1 MIRTTDNGY
10 LPKLVVINAHSY
22 NKMKKS
28 IFTLLIALVMIPT
41 MAAAQR
47 NLTGKVIAQSDQ
59 TPMPGAAVYW
69 LNTTEGVVTDLN
81 GEFTIK
87 RVSGFNTLVVEY
99 LSMERVEME
108 IDKDTND
115 ICIELREA
123 SVNIESVVIS
133 STQRGNYAKQSGIT
147 RQEQISFAG
156 LCKMACCSLAE
167 SFENSASVT
176 VGYSDAI
183 SGARQIKM
191 LGLAGTYTQILDE
204 NRPIMQGAGAAYGL
218 SYTPGMW
225 LNSIQ
230 VSKGV
235 ASVTAGHEAITGQ
248 INLEHR
254 KPTDDERFFL
264 NLYFDSELR
273 PEINVSS
280 AIPLKE
286 DKSLSTVIMAHGSL
300 DTSSHDMNHDGFVD
314 MPKAN
319 QINVANKWLWQT
331 PTGIQLRWGW
341 KVVNENRLG
350 GQVGYKKSLYD
361 QMVNDPLN
369 TLYGSKIHNRNINA
383 YAKLGLPIGPERT
396 FTGDMADA
404 VQNNFAMILDYDNYL
419 TGSYFGL
426 NTVDVLEN
434 TLRFSGTYAHYFSER
449 SSLNAGASL
458 YVRLSDN
465 EYVQRNPI
473 ANSENPVWI
482 GAANVIEPGLFAE
495 YTYNI
500 EEKFSLVVGLRG
512 DYAAIGGD
520 YYITNKDNN
529 RRFLITP
536 RSHIRWSITPR
547 TTLRAS
553 AGLGSR
559 RQNLIT
565 DNIWMMTTSRDIRFK
580 DGFATGGDDMEQA
593 LTVGGSISQTF
604 RLAQDDMA
612 TISFDYFR
620 SQFFNT
626 MVFDQETSDNSIL
639 IYNSTGKS
647 FTDNYQIDFNWTP
660 FRGFDLFA
668 TFRYTNAKMTLE
680 RNGEEILVER
690 PLTSR
695 YKGLINIQY
704 AVQRWVFDVTAQLN
718 GPVRLPQLDGNLD
731 AAVNNPT
738 TSPIYPMFYAQVSY
752 KISNLTL
759 YAGCENIA
767 NYIQGRGSHGNKPI
781 IMDGA
786 TPYDPGFNS
795 SMVWGPLMGRKFY
808 VGLRLN
814 IY

>member
-1 MIRTTDNGY
+1 M
-10 LPKLVVINAHSY
+10 A
-22 NKMKKS
+22 
-28 IFTLLIALVMIPT
+28 LIVLMPSVAL
-41 MAAAQR
+41 AQR
-47 NLTGKVIAQSDQ
+47 TITGKVVDADNNSPLI
-59 TPMPGAAVYW
+59 GASLYW
-69 LNTTEGVVTDLN
+69 KNTTAGTTTTTDGSFSIRRVN
-81 GEFTIK
+81 GFE
-87 RVSGFNTLVVEY
+87 TLVVDY
-99 LSMERVEME
+99 LGYDIAEIEVGKEENTLDIRLKPSAVDIDEVVVEGQ
-108 IDKDTND
+108 
-115 ICIELREA
+115 
-123 SVNIESVVIS
+123 
-133 STQRGNYAKQSGIT
+133 QRGNYAKSGGIT

-280 AIPLKE
+280 AIPLLP

-300 DTSSHDMNHDGFVD
+300 DTAQHDMNGDGFSD

-319 QINVANKWLWQT
+319 QINVANKWLWQNA
-331 PTGIQLRWGW
+331 GGVQLRWGW

-350 GQVGYKKSLYD
+350 GQLGYKKDMYED
-361 QMVNDPLN
+361 MVADPFN
-369 TLYGSKIHNRNINA
+369 SLYGSKIHNRNINA
-383 YAKLGLPIGPERT
+383 YAKLGIPVGYERT
-396 FTGDMADA
+396 FTGDPADA
-404 VQNNFAMILDYDNYL
+404 VQNNVAMILDYDNYL
-419 TGSYFGL
+419 TDSYFGL
-426 NTVDVLEN
+426 NKVDVVEN
-434 TLRFSGTYAHYFSER
+434 ALRYNITYAHYFTQR
-449 SSLNAGASL
+449 SSLNAGASA
-458 YVRLSDN
+458 YMRMMDN
-465 EYVQRNPI
+465 NYQQPAI
-473 ANSENPVWI
+473 AGGAPAEAWSFI
-482 GAANVIEPGLFAE
+482 GKSTLVEPGLFAE
-495 YTYNI
+495 YTYQI
-500 EEKFSLVVGLRG
+500 EDKFSLVVGLRG
-512 DYAAIGGD
+512 DYSMIEGD
-520 YYITNKDNN
+520 YYNDVKGKL
-529 RRFLITP
+529 LITP

-553 AGLGSR
+553 AGMGYR
-559 RQNLIT
+559 RQNLVT
-565 DNIWMMTTSRDIRFK
+565 DNIWMMTTSRHIK
-580 DGFATGGDDMEQA
+580 FAGLTDDMEA
-593 LTVGGSISQTF
+593 AATFGGSLSQTF

-620 SQFFNT
+620 TQFFNT
-626 MVFDQETSDNSIL
+626 MVFDQETADNSIL
-639 IYNSTGKS
+639 IYNSDGKS

-668 TFRYTNAKMTLE
+668 TFRYTNAKMTVE
-680 RNGEEILVER
+680 RDGEQILVER

-704 AVQRWVFDVTAQLN
+704 AVRRWVFDATAQLN
-718 GPVRLPQLDGNLD
+718 GPVRLPELDGDLVKATENPNL
-731 AAVNNPT
+731 
-738 TSPIYPMFYAQVSY
+738 SPIYPMFFAQVSY

-759 YAGCENIA
+759 YLGCENIA
-767 NYIQGRGSHGNKPI
+767 NYVQGHKGHGQAPILGSEAPFKE
-781 IMDGA
+781 
-786 TPYDPGFNS
+786 GFNS
-795 SMVWGPLMGRKFY
+795 SAVWGPLMGRKFY
-808 VGLRLN
+808 IGLRLN
-814 IY
+814 LY

>member
-1 MIRTTDNGY
+1 M
-10 LPKLVVINAHSY
+10 A
-22 NKMKKS
+22 
-28 IFTLLIALVMIPT
+28 LIVLMPSVAL
-41 MAAAQR
+41 AQR
-47 NLTGKVIAQSDQ
+47 TITGKVVDADNNSPLI
-59 TPMPGAAVYW
+59 GASLYW
-69 LNTTEGVVTDLN
+69 KNTTAGTTTTTDGSFSIRRVN
-81 GEFTIK
+81 GFE
-87 RVSGFNTLVVEY
+87 TLVVDY
-99 LSMERVEME
+99 LGYDIAEIEVGKEENTLDIRLKPSAVDIDEVVVEGQ
-108 IDKDTND
+108 
-115 ICIELREA
+115 
-123 SVNIESVVIS
+123 
-133 STQRGNYAKQSGIT
+133 QRGNYAKSGGIT

-280 AIPLKE
+280 AIPLLP

-300 DTSSHDMNHDGFVD
+300 DTAQHDMNGDGFSD

-319 QINVANKWLWQT
+319 QINVANKWLWQNA
-331 PTGIQLRWGW
+331 GGVQLRWGW

-350 GQVGYKKSLYD
+350 GQLGYKKDMYED
-361 QMVNDPLN
+361 MVADPFN
-369 TLYGSKIHNRNINA
+369 SLYGSKIHNRNINA
-383 YAKLGLPIGPERT
+383 YAKLGIPVGYERT
-396 FTGDMADA
+396 FTGDPADA
-404 VQNNFAMILDYDNYL
+404 VQNNVAMILDYDNYL
-419 TGSYFGL
+419 TDSYFGL
-426 NTVDVLEN
+426 NKVDVVEN
-434 TLRFSGTYAHYFSER
+434 ALRYNITYAHYFTQR
-449 SSLNAGASL
+449 SSLNAGASA
-458 YVRLSDN
+458 YMRMMDN
-465 EYVQRNPI
+465 NYQQPAI
-473 ANSENPVWI
+473 AGGAPAEAWSFI
-482 GAANVIEPGLFAE
+482 GKSTLVEPGLFAE
-495 YTYNI
+495 YTYQI
-500 EEKFSLVVGLRG
+500 EDKFSLVVGLRG
-512 DYAAIGGD
+512 DYSMIEGD
-520 YYITNKDNN
+520 YYNDVKGK
-529 RRFLITP
+529 LLVTP

-553 AGLGSR
+553 AGMGYR
-559 RQNLIT
+559 RQNLVT
-565 DNIWMMTTSRDIRFK
+565 DNIWMMTTSRHIK
-580 DGFATGGDDMEQA
+580 FAGLTDDMEA
-593 LTVGGSISQTF
+593 AATFGGSLSQTF

-620 SQFFNT
+620 TQFFNT
-626 MVFDQETSDNSIL
+626 MVFDQETADNSIL
-639 IYNSTGKS
+639 IYNSDGKS

-668 TFRYTNAKMTLE
+668 TFRYTNAKMTVE
-680 RNGEEILVER
+680 RDGEQILVER

-695 YKGLINIQY
+695 YKGLINFQY
-704 AVQRWVFDVTAQLN
+704 AVRRWVFDATAQLN
-718 GPVRLPQLDGNLD
+718 GPVRLPELDGDLLKATENPNL
-731 AAVNNPT
+731 
-738 TSPIYPMFYAQVSY
+738 SPIYPMFFAQVSY

-759 YAGCENIA
+759 YLGCENIA
-767 NYIQGRGSHGNKPI
+767 NYVQGHKGHGQAPILGSEAPFKE
-781 IMDGA
+781 
-786 TPYDPGFNS
+786 GFNS
-795 SMVWGPLMGRKFY
+795 SAVWGPLMGRKFY
-808 VGLRLN
+808 IGLRLN
-814 IY
+814 LY

>member
-1 MIRTTDNGY
+1 
-10 LPKLVVINAHSY
+10 
-22 NKMKKS
+22 MKKS
-28 IFTLLIALVMIPT
+28 IFLLLALIVLMPSV
-41 MAAAQR
+41 ALAQR
-47 NLTGKVIAQSDQ
+47 TITGKVVDADNNSPLI
-59 TPMPGAAVYW
+59 GASLYW
-69 LNTTEGVVTDLN
+69 KNTTAGTTTTTDGSFSIRRVN
-81 GEFTIK
+81 GFE
-87 RVSGFNTLVVEY
+87 TLVVDY
-99 LSMERVEME
+99 LGYDIAEIEVGKEESTLDIRLKPSAVD
-108 IDKDTND
+108 IDK
-115 ICIELREA
+115 
-123 SVNIESVVIS
+123 VVVEGQ
-133 STQRGNYAKQSGIT
+133 QRGNYAKSGGIT

-280 AIPLKE
+280 AIPLLP

-300 DTSSHDMNHDGFVD
+300 DTAQHDMNGDGFSD

-319 QINVANKWLWQT
+319 QINVANKWLWQNAD
-331 PTGIQLRWGW
+331 GIQLRWGW

-350 GQVGYKKSLYD
+350 GQLGFKKDMYED
-361 QMVNDPLN
+361 MVADPFN
-369 TLYGSKIHNRNINA
+369 SLYGSKIHNRNINA
-383 YAKLGLPIGPERT
+383 YAKLGIPVGYERT
-396 FTGDMADA
+396 FTGDPADA
-404 VQNNFAMILDYDNYL
+404 VQNNVAMILDYDNYL
-419 TGSYFGL
+419 TDSYFGL
-426 NTVDVLEN
+426 NKVDVVEN
-434 TLRFSGTYAHYFSER
+434 ALRYNITYAHYFTQR
-449 SSLNAGASL
+449 SSLNAGASA
-458 YVRLSDN
+458 YMRMMDN
-465 EYVQRNPI
+465 NYQQPAI
-473 ANSENPVWI
+473 AGGAPAEAWSFI
-482 GAANVIEPGLFAE
+482 GKSTLVEPGLFAE
-495 YTYNI
+495 YTYQI
-500 EEKFSLVVGLRG
+500 EDKFSLVVGLRG
-512 DYAAIGGD
+512 DYSMIEGD
-520 YYITNKDNN
+520 YYNDVKGK
-529 RRFLITP
+529 LLVTP

-553 AGLGSR
+553 AGMGYR
-559 RQNLIT
+559 RQNLVT
-565 DNIWMMTTSRDIRFK
+565 DNIWMMTTSRHIK
-580 DGFATGGDDMEQA
+580 FAGLEDDMEA
-593 LTVGGSISQTF
+593 AATFGGSLSQTF

-620 SQFFNT
+620 TQFFNT
-626 MVFDQETSDNSIL
+626 MVFDQETADNSIL
-639 IYNSTGKS
+639 IYNSDGKS

-668 TFRYTNAKMTLE
+668 TFRYTNAKMTVE
-680 RNGEEILVER
+680 RDGEQILVER

-704 AVQRWVFDVTAQLN
+704 AVRRWVFDATAQLN
-718 GPVRLPQLDGNLD
+718 GPVRLPELDGDLVKATENPNL
-731 AAVNNPT
+731 
-738 TSPIYPMFYAQVSY
+738 SPIYPMFFAQVSY

-759 YAGCENIA
+759 YLGCENIA
-767 NYIQGRGSHGNKPI
+767 NYVQGHKGHGQAPILGSEAPFKE
-781 IMDGA
+781 
-786 TPYDPGFNS
+786 GFNS
-795 SMVWGPLMGRKFY
+795 SAVWGPLMGRKFY
-808 VGLRLN
+808 IGLRLN
-814 IY
+814 LY

>member
-1 MIRTTDNGY
+1 
-10 LPKLVVINAHSY
+10 
-22 NKMKKS
+22 MKKS
-28 IFTLLIALVMIPT
+28 IFLLLALIVLMPSV
-41 MAAAQR
+41 ALAQR
-47 NLTGKVIAQSDQ
+47 TITGKVVDADNNSPLI
-59 TPMPGAAVYW
+59 GASLYW
-69 LNTTEGVVTDLN
+69 KNTTAGTTTTTDGSFSIRRVN
-81 GEFTIK
+81 GFE
-87 RVSGFNTLVVEY
+87 TLVVDY
-99 LSMERVEME
+99 LGYDIAEIEVGKEENTLDIRLKPSAVDIDEVVVEGQ
-108 IDKDTND
+108 
-115 ICIELREA
+115 
-123 SVNIESVVIS
+123 
-133 STQRGNYAKQSGIT
+133 QRGNYAKSGGIT

-280 AIPLKE
+280 AIPLLP

-300 DTSSHDMNHDGFVD
+300 DTAQHDMNGDGFSD

-319 QINVANKWLWQT
+319 QINVANKWLWQNA
-331 PTGIQLRWGW
+331 GGVQLRWGW

-350 GQVGYKKSLYD
+350 GQLGYKKDMYED
-361 QMVNDPLN
+361 MVADPFN
-369 TLYGSKIHNRNINA
+369 SLYGSKIHNRNINA
-383 YAKLGLPIGPERT
+383 YAKLGIPVGYERT
-396 FTGDMADA
+396 FTGDPADA
-404 VQNNFAMILDYDNYL
+404 VQNNVAMILDYDNYL
-419 TGSYFGL
+419 TDSYFGL
-426 NTVDVLEN
+426 NKVDVVEN
-434 TLRFSGTYAHYFSER
+434 ALRYNITYAHYFTQR
-449 SSLNAGASL
+449 SSLNAGASA
-458 YVRLSDN
+458 YMRMMDN
-465 EYVQRNPI
+465 NYQQPAIEGGAP
-473 ANSENPVWI
+473 AEAWSFI
-482 GAANVIEPGLFAE
+482 GKSTLVEPGLFAE
-495 YTYNI
+495 YTYQI
-500 EEKFSLVVGLRG
+500 EDKFSLVVGLRG
-512 DYAAIGGD
+512 DYSMIEGD
-520 YYITNKDNN
+520 YYNDVKGK
-529 RRFLITP
+529 LLVTP

-553 AGLGSR
+553 AGMGYR
-559 RQNLIT
+559 RQNLVT
-565 DNIWMMTTSRDIRFK
+565 DNIWMMTTSRHIK
-580 DGFATGGDDMEQA
+580 FAGLEDDMEA
-593 LTVGGSISQTF
+593 AATFGGSLSQTF

-620 SQFFNT
+620 TQFFNT
-626 MVFDQETSDNSIL
+626 MVFDQETADNSIL
-639 IYNSTGKS
+639 IYNSDGKS

-668 TFRYTNAKMTLE
+668 TFRYTNAKMTVE
-680 RNGEEILVER
+680 RDGEQILVER

-704 AVQRWVFDVTAQLN
+704 AVRRWVFDATAQLN
-718 GPVRLPQLDGNLD
+718 GPVRLPELDGDLQKATENPNL
-731 AAVNNPT
+731 
-738 TSPIYPMFYAQVSY
+738 SPIYPMFFAQVSY

-759 YAGCENIA
+759 YLGCENIA
-767 NYIQGRGSHGNKPI
+767 NYVQGHKGHGQAPILGSEAPFKE
-781 IMDGA
+781 
-786 TPYDPGFNS
+786 GFNS
-795 SMVWGPLMGRKFY
+795 SAVWGPLMGRKFY
-808 VGLRLN
+808 IGLRLN
-814 IY
+814 LY

>member
-1 MIRTTDNGY
+1 
-10 LPKLVVINAHSY
+10 
-22 NKMKKS
+22 MKKS
-28 IFTLLIALVMIPT
+28 IFLLLALIVLMPSV
-41 MAAAQR
+41 ALAQR
-47 NLTGKVIAQSDQ
+47 TITGKVVDADNNSPLI
-59 TPMPGAAVYW
+59 GASLYW
-69 LNTTEGVVTDLN
+69 KNTTAGTTTTTDGSFSIRRVN
-81 GEFTIK
+81 GFE
-87 RVSGFNTLVVEY
+87 TLVVDY
-99 LSMERVEME
+99 LGYDIAEIEVGKEENTLDIRLKPSAVDIDEVVVEGQ
-108 IDKDTND
+108 
-115 ICIELREA
+115 
-123 SVNIESVVIS
+123 
-133 STQRGNYAKQSGIT
+133 QRGNYAKSGGIT

-280 AIPLKE
+280 AIPLLP

-300 DTSSHDMNHDGFVD
+300 DTAQHDMNGDGFSD

-319 QINVANKWLWQT
+319 QINVANKWLWQNA
-331 PTGIQLRWGW
+331 GGVQLRWGW

-350 GQVGYKKSLYD
+350 GQLGYKKDMYED
-361 QMVNDPLN
+361 MVADPFN
-369 TLYGSKIHNRNINA
+369 SLYGSKIHNRNINA
-383 YAKLGLPIGPERT
+383 YTKLGIPVGYERT
-396 FTGDMADA
+396 FTGDPADA
-404 VQNNFAMILDYDNYL
+404 VQNNVAMILDYDNYL
-419 TGSYFGL
+419 TDSYFGL
-426 NTVDVLEN
+426 NKVDVVEN
-434 TLRFSGTYAHYFSER
+434 ALRYNITYAHYFTQR
-449 SSLNAGASL
+449 SSLNAGASA
-458 YVRLSDN
+458 YMRMMDN
-465 EYVQRNPI
+465 NYQQPAI
-473 ANSENPVWI
+473 AGGAPAEAWSFI
-482 GAANVIEPGLFAE
+482 GKSTLVEPGLFAE
-495 YTYNI
+495 YTYQI
-500 EEKFSLVVGLRG
+500 EDKFSLVVGLRG
-512 DYAAIGGD
+512 DYSMIEGD
-520 YYITNKDNN
+520 YYNDVKGK
-529 RRFLITP
+529 LLVTP

-553 AGLGSR
+553 AGMGYR
-559 RQNLIT
+559 RQNLVT
-565 DNIWMMTTSRDIRFK
+565 DNIWMMTTSRHIK
-580 DGFATGGDDMEQA
+580 FAGLTDDMEA
-593 LTVGGSISQTF
+593 AATFGGSLSQTF

-620 SQFFNT
+620 TQFFNT
-626 MVFDQETSDNSIL
+626 MVFDQETADNSIL
-639 IYNSTGKS
+639 IYNSNGKS

-668 TFRYTNAKMTLE
+668 TFRYTNAKMTVE
-680 RNGEEILVER
+680 RDGEQILVER

-704 AVQRWVFDVTAQLN
+704 AVRRWVFDATAQLN
-718 GPVRLPQLDGNLD
+718 GPVRLPELDGDLVKATENPNL
-731 AAVNNPT
+731 
-738 TSPIYPMFYAQVSY
+738 SPIYPMFFAQVSY

-759 YAGCENIA
+759 YLGCENIA
-767 NYIQGRGSHGNKPI
+767 NYVQGHKGHGQAPILGSEAPFKE
-781 IMDGA
+781 
-786 TPYDPGFNS
+786 GFNS
-795 SMVWGPLMGRKFY
+795 SAVWGPLMGRKFY
-808 VGLRLN
+808 IGLRLN
-814 IY
+814 LY

>member
-1 MIRTTDNGY
+1 
-10 LPKLVVINAHSY
+10 
-22 NKMKKS
+22 MKKS
-28 IFTLLIALVMIPT
+28 LIILIAMLSLPLVAMAQKNFTGRVVDADTEQPLVGATIYWQNTTAGATTSTDGSFTL
-41 MAAAQR
+41 R
-47 NLTGKVIAQSDQ
+47 
-59 TPMPGAAVYW
+59 
-69 LNTTEGVVTDLN
+69 
-81 GEFTIK
+81 
-87 RVSGFNTLVVEY
+87 RVAGFDTLVVEY
-99 LSMERVEME
+99 LGYDTKSLD
-108 IDKDTND
+108 IDRDASDLT
-115 ICIELREA
+115 IELNA
-123 SVNIESVVIS
+123 SAVDIDAVVIESA
-133 STQRGNYAKQSGIT
+133 QRGNYAKQSGIT

-273 PEINVSS
+273 PEINLSS
-280 AIPLKE
+280 AIPLTK

-300 DTSSHDMNHDGFVD
+300 DTATHDMNEDGFVD

-331 PTGIQLRWGW
+331 PNGTQLRWGW
-341 KVVNENRLG
+341 KVVNENRVG
-350 GQVGYKKSLYD
+350 GEVGYKKDMYE
-361 QMVNDPLN
+361 QMLADPLN

-404 VQNNFAMILDYDNYL
+404 VQNNFAMIFDYDNYL
-419 TGSYFGL
+419 TDSYFGL
-426 NTVDVLEN
+426 NTVDVKEN
-434 TLRFSGTYAHYFSER
+434 TFRFSGTYAHYFSER
-449 SSLNAGASL
+449 SSLNVGASL
-458 YVRLSDN
+458 YARMAGND
-465 EYVQRNPI
+465 YVQ
-473 ANSENPVWI
+473 ENPLWSNTI
-482 GAANVIEPGLFAE
+482 NTLWAGDATIIEPGIFAE

-512 DYAAIGGD
+512 DYSAVCGD
-520 YYITNKDNN
+520 YYIQNKDANS
-529 RRFLITP
+529 RFLITP

-559 RQNLIT
+559 RQNLVT
-565 DNIWMMTTSRDIRFK
+565 DNIWMMTTSREIRFK
-580 DGFATGGDDMEQA
+580 DGFVAMGDDMEQA
-593 LTVGGSISQTF
+593 LTVGGSLSQTF
-604 RLAQDDMA
+604 RLAQDDQA

-626 MVFDQETSDNSIL
+626 MVFDQETADNSIL
-639 IYNSTGKS
+639 IYNTTGKS

-680 RNGEEILVER
+680 RDGKQYLVER

-704 AVQRWVFDVTAQLN
+704 AVRRWVFDATAQLN

-731 AAVNNPT
+731 AAINTPQM
-738 TSPIYPMFYAQVSY
+738 SPIYPMFFAQVSY

-759 YAGCENIA
+759 YVGCENIA
-767 NYIQGRGSHGNKPI
+767 NYIQGRNERGNKPI
-781 IMDGA
+781 IMEGA
-786 TPYDPGFNS
+786 NAYEPGFNS

-808 VGLRLN
+808 IGLRLN
-814 IY
+814 LY

>member
-1 MIRTTDNGY
+1 M
-10 LPKLVVINAHSY
+10 A
-22 NKMKKS
+22 
-28 IFTLLIALVMIPT
+28 LIVLMPSVAL
-41 MAAAQR
+41 AQR
-47 NLTGKVIAQSDQ
+47 TITGKVVDADNNSPLI
-59 TPMPGAAVYW
+59 GASLYW
-69 LNTTEGVVTDLN
+69 KNTTAGTTTTTDGSFSIRRVN
-81 GEFTIK
+81 GFE
-87 RVSGFNTLVVEY
+87 TLVVDY
-99 LSMERVEME
+99 LGYDIAEIEVGKEENSLDIRLKPSAVDIDEVVVEGQ
-108 IDKDTND
+108 
-115 ICIELREA
+115 
-123 SVNIESVVIS
+123 
-133 STQRGNYAKQSGIT
+133 QRGNYAKSGGIT

-280 AIPLKE
+280 AIPLLP

-300 DTSSHDMNHDGFVD
+300 DTAQHDMNGDGFSD

-319 QINVANKWLWQT
+319 QINVANKWLWQNAD
-331 PTGIQLRWGW
+331 GIQLRWGW

-350 GQVGYKKSLYD
+350 GQLGYKKDMYED
-361 QMVNDPLN
+361 MVADPFN
-369 TLYGSKIHNRNINA
+369 SLYGSKIHNRNINA
-383 YAKLGLPIGPERT
+383 YAKLGIPVGYERT
-396 FTGDMADA
+396 FTGDPADA
-404 VQNNFAMILDYDNYL
+404 VQNNVAMILDYDNYL
-419 TGSYFGL
+419 TDSYFGL
-426 NTVDVLEN
+426 NKVDVVEN
-434 TLRFSGTYAHYFSER
+434 ALRYNITYAHYFTQR
-449 SSLNAGASL
+449 SSLNAGASA
-458 YVRLSDN
+458 YMRMMDN
-465 EYVQRNPI
+465 NYQQPAI
-473 ANSENPVWI
+473 AGGAPAEAWSFI
-482 GAANVIEPGLFAE
+482 GKSTLVEPGLFAE
-495 YTYNI
+495 YTYQI
-500 EEKFSLVVGLRG
+500 EDKFSLVVGLRG
-512 DYAAIGGD
+512 DYSMIEGD
-520 YYITNKDNN
+520 YYNDAKGK
-529 RRFLITP
+529 LLVTP

-553 AGLGSR
+553 AGMGYR
-559 RQNLIT
+559 RQNLVT
-565 DNIWMMTTSRDIRFK
+565 DNIWMMTTSRHIK
-580 DGFATGGDDMEQA
+580 FAGLDDDMEA
-593 LTVGGSISQTF
+593 AATFGGSLSQTF

-620 SQFFNT
+620 TQFFNT
-626 MVFDQETSDNSIL
+626 MVFDQETADNSIL
-639 IYNSTGKS
+639 IYNSDGKS

-668 TFRYTNAKMTLE
+668 TFRYTNAKMTVE
-680 RNGEEILVER
+680 RDGEQILVER

-704 AVQRWVFDVTAQLN
+704 AVRRWVFDATAQLN
-718 GPVRLPQLDGNLD
+718 GPVRLPELDGDLLKATENPNL
-731 AAVNNPT
+731 
-738 TSPIYPMFYAQVSY
+738 SPIYPMFFAQVSY

-759 YAGCENIA
+759 YLGCENIA
-767 NYIQGRGSHGNKPI
+767 NYVQGHKGHGQAPILGSEAPFKE
-781 IMDGA
+781 
-786 TPYDPGFNS
+786 GFNS
-795 SMVWGPLMGRKFY
+795 SAVWGPLMGRKFY
-808 VGLRLN
+808 IGLRLN
-814 IY
+814 LY

>member
-1 MIRTTDNGY
+1 
-10 LPKLVVINAHSY
+10 
-22 NKMKKS
+22 MKKS
-28 IFTLLIALVMIPT
+28 IFLLLALIVLMPSV
-41 MAAAQR
+41 ALAQR
-47 NLTGKVIAQSDQ
+47 TITGKVVDADNNSPLI
-59 TPMPGAAVYW
+59 GASLYW
-69 LNTTEGVVTDLN
+69 KNTTAGTTTTTDGSFSIRRVN
-81 GEFTIK
+81 GFE
-87 RVSGFNTLVVEY
+87 TLVVDY
-99 LSMERVEME
+99 LGYDIAEIEVGKEENTLDIRLKPSAVDIDEVVVEGQ
-108 IDKDTND
+108 
-115 ICIELREA
+115 
-123 SVNIESVVIS
+123 
-133 STQRGNYAKQSGIT
+133 QRGNYAKSGGIT

-280 AIPLKE
+280 AIPLLP

-300 DTSSHDMNHDGFVD
+300 DTAQHDMNGDGFSD

-319 QINVANKWLWQT
+319 QIHVANKWLWQNA
-331 PTGIQLRWGW
+331 GGVQLRWGW

-350 GQVGYKKSLYD
+350 GQLGYKKDMYED
-361 QMVNDPLN
+361 MVADPFN
-369 TLYGSKIHNRNINA
+369 SLYGSKIHNRNINA
-383 YAKLGLPIGPERT
+383 YAKLGIPVGYERT
-396 FTGDMADA
+396 FTGDPADA
-404 VQNNFAMILDYDNYL
+404 VQNNVAMILDYDNYL
-419 TGSYFGL
+419 TDSYFGL
-426 NTVDVLEN
+426 NKVDVVEN
-434 TLRFSGTYAHYFSER
+434 ALRYNITYAHYFTQR
-449 SSLNAGASL
+449 SSLNAGASA
-458 YVRLSDN
+458 YMRMMDN
-465 EYVQRNPI
+465 NYQQPAI
-473 ANSENPVWI
+473 AGGAPAEAWSFI
-482 GAANVIEPGLFAE
+482 GKSTLVEPGLFAE
-495 YTYNI
+495 YTYQI
-500 EEKFSLVVGLRG
+500 EDKFSLVVGLRG
-512 DYAAIGGD
+512 DYSMIEGD
-520 YYITNKDNN
+520 YYNDVKGK
-529 RRFLITP
+529 LLVTP

-553 AGLGSR
+553 AGMGYR
-559 RQNLIT
+559 RQNLVT
-565 DNIWMMTTSRDIRFK
+565 DNIWMMTTSRHIK
-580 DGFATGGDDMEQA
+580 FAGLTDDMEA
-593 LTVGGSISQTF
+593 AATFGGSLSQTF

-620 SQFFNT
+620 TQFFNT
-626 MVFDQETSDNSIL
+626 MVFDQETADNSIL
-639 IYNSTGKS
+639 IYNSDGKS

-668 TFRYTNAKMTLE
+668 TFRYTNAKMTVE
-680 RNGEEILVER
+680 RDGEQILVER

-704 AVQRWVFDVTAQLN
+704 AVRRWVFDATAQLN
-718 GPVRLPQLDGNLD
+718 GPVRLPELDGDLVKATENPNL
-731 AAVNNPT
+731 
-738 TSPIYPMFYAQVSY
+738 SPIYPMFFAQVSY

-759 YAGCENIA
+759 YLGCENIA
-767 NYIQGRGSHGNKPI
+767 NYVQGHKGHGQAPILGSEAPFKE
-781 IMDGA
+781 
-786 TPYDPGFNS
+786 GFNS
-795 SMVWGPLMGRKFY
+795 SAVWGPLMGRKFY
-808 VGLRLN
+808 IGLRLN
-814 IY
+814 LY